1 MSKCYLTA
9 WECVWG
15 VGGWIKIKIASN
27 HNAFTRSTPF
37 SYILVRT
44 SSCMCEDV
52 NEILDLSSSSLGEQI
67 FMKKYDDDDQRE
79 RWWWKKN
86 FGTTLCA
93 CTMWGVLILVRK
105 KSLKNSLCYTSK
117 LCTYH
122 TSHLSLSHP
131 HSWK

>member
-1 MSKCYLTA
+1 
-9 WECVWG
+9 
-15 VGGWIKIKIASN
+15 
-27 HNAFTRSTPF
+27 
-37 SYILVRT
+37 
-44 SSCMCEDV
+44 MCEDV

-105 KSLKNSLCYTSK
+105 KSLKILYATPLSYVPTTHHIS
-117 LCTYH
+117 
-122 TSHLSLSHP
+122 LSLIPIHGSNRDIYAFYNVSAHD
-131 HSWK
+131 